1 MKTAEPVQGN
11 VLSPQPIMELASGFM
26 RSRAFLTA
34 CELDL
39 FTAVG
44 DGDVTSAEVAR
55 TLGTDRRATDRLMNV
70 LCSLGLLQKAADRFR
85 NEPAAARFLVRDA
98 PEYLGGLMHWV
109 HLWESWS
116 TLTPAVRH
124 GGAVAAAPVDDRG
137 EQWLRAFIAAMHWR
151 ACQHAPAVVAALDLT
166 AVSRVLDVGGGSGAY
181 AMEFARATPGLRAVV
196 FDLPNVLPLTAE
208 YLAQAGLADR
218 VALVA
223 GDFDR
228 DDLGGGF
235 DLVFLSAIIHSNSPD
250 GNRALIRKGAA
261 ALNPPRPTGRPGLH
275 RGRDADRA
283 ALRRALCAQHARRD
297 RCGGHLHRVGG
308 QAMDDGGRSF
318 RCGAD
323 GHGIRN
329 EPAHRPEGQRHLAD
343 GSLREAL
350 GWNSGANS
358 H

>member
-11 VLSPQPIMELASGFM
+11 VLSPQQIMELASGFM

-44 DGDVTSAEVAR
+44 SGEATSAEVAR
-55 TLGTDRRATDRLMNV
+55 TLGTDRRATDRLLNV

-85 NEPAAARFLVRDA
+85 NGPAAARFLVRDA

-116 TLTPAVRH
+116 TLTPAVRQ
-124 GGAVAAAPVDDRG
+124 GGAVTAAPVDERG

-181 AMEFARATPGLRAVV
+181 AMEFVRAAPGLRAVV
-196 FDLPNVLPLTAE
+196 FDLPNILPFTAG

-223 GDFDR
+223 GDYDR

-250 GNRALIRKGAA
+250 GNRALINKAVA
-261 ALNPPRPTGRPGLH
+261 ALNPRGQLVVQDFIVDETRTGPPFGALFALNMLVGTAAGDTYTESEARQWMTEAGLSGMA
-275 RGRDADRA
+275 RTDTEFGTSLLIGRKASDT
-283 ALRRALCAQHARRD
+283 
-297 RCGGHLHRVGG
+297 
-308 QAMDDGGRSF
+308 
-318 RCGAD
+318 
-323 GHGIRN
+323 
-329 EPAHRPEGQRHLAD
+329 
-343 GSLREAL
+343 
-350 GWNSGANS
+350 
-358 H
+358 